1 MDCTKRDS
9 VIFACNMLTT
19 FIEYS
24 PCLTELNLRA
34 VKSTLSENQ
43 VITRMA
49 LSAKDPQELFAL
61 QARRAQ
67 AAMEEAQSY

>member
-1 MDCTKRDS
+1 VPTLVAS
-9 VIFACNMLTT
+9 
-19 FIEYS
+19 
-24 PCLTELNLRA
+24 CLTELNLRA
-34 VKSTLSENQ
+34 VKSKLSENQ

-49 LSAKDPQELFAL
+49 LSTKDPQELFAL